1 MAPGWRDLIELV
13 SRYPLRE
20 SSSATFRAP
29 RASELTQGLKPLAQS
44 YCPFGAETNDLAFPP
59 LS

>member
-1 MAPGWRDLIELV
+1 VAPDWRDSSELV

-29 RASELTQGLKPLAQS
+29 SRLGLTQGLKPLAES
-44 YCPFGAETNDLAFPP
+44 YCPSGAETKR
-59 LS
+59 SRVSS

>member
-29 RASELTQGLKPLAQS
+29 RASELTQGLKPLAES
-44 YCPFGAETNDLAFPP
+44 YCPFGARPVGP
-59 LS
+59 LG